1 MKLKIKDILKNKYLL
16 YFVAFIAFF
25 VLINLITTNKF
36 TGILLFYVTGLLAYY
51 FTKNMTIVLG
61 VAIVSTFF
69 AQLLNGIFN
78 LQEGF
83 KEGNDHTSTTTDP
96 SCNGNSDCED
106 GYICDASFCVADPDT
121 AEDLIES
128 ATNAAVTAMKSSSG
142 NTTSNFANIKKS
154 GYQNKMPLNPS
165 TLATPSKDA
174 LSKQL
179 GKATK
184 LESAYDNL
192 EKVMGNNN
200 IKSMSGDTEK
210 LIAKQGELLKQLKDL
225 TPELNKT
232 IDSVSKLDIN
242 GILGSFKGI
251 SNSLNE
257 NMKNI

>member
-25 VLINLITTNKF
+25 ILINLITTNKF

-83 KEGNDHTSTTTDP
+83 KEGNDNPTQTPCNTDI
-96 SCNGNSDCED
+96 DCS
-106 GYICDASFCVADPDT
+106 GSSQYPICDTDTSFCVADPST
-121 AEDLIES
+121 ATELI
-128 ATNAAVTAMKSSSG
+128 A
-142 NTTSNFANIKKS
+142 NTDPFKNIKN
-154 GYQNKMPLNPS
+154 GYQNQIPLNPS
-165 TLATPSKDA
+165 TLATPNKESIA
-174 LSKQL
+174 KQL
-179 GKATK
+179 GKASK

-232 IDSVSKLDIN
+232 IDSVSKLDLN
-242 GILGSFKGI
+242 GILGSFKNV
-251 SNSLNE
+251 SSSLNE

>member
-25 VLINLITTNKF
+25 ILINLITTNKF

-83 KEGNDHTSTTTDP
+83 KEGVDATEATTA
-96 SCNGNSDCED
+96 
-106 GYICDASFCVADPDT
+106 IKDALKPDPDSEPDTEPETEPDTKAATKAATKAT
-121 AEDLIES
+121 AAD
-128 ATNAAVTAMKSSSG
+128 
-142 NTTSNFANIKKS
+142 TSRS
-154 GYQNKMPLNPS
+154 GYQNQIPLNPS
-165 TLATPSKDA
+165 TLATPNKESIA
-174 LSKQL
+174 KQL
-179 GKATK
+179 GKASK

-210 LIAKQGELLKQLKDL
+210 LITKQGELLKQLKDL

-232 IDSVSKLDIN
+232 IDSVSKLDLN
-242 GILGSFKGI
+242 GILGSFKNV
-251 SNSLNE
+251 SSSLNE

>member
-83 KEGNDHTSTTTDP
+83 KEGNTNTNDM
-96 SCNGNSDCED
+96 SCNDISDCAT
-106 GYICDASFCVADPDT
+106 GYICDASLCVADVQT
-121 AEDLIES
+121 AEELIED
-128 ATNAAVTAMKSSSG
+128 AANAAQAAVSQ
-142 NTTSNFANIKKS
+142 KS

-192 EKVMGNNN
+192 EKVMGSNN

>member
-83 KEGNDHTSTTTDP
+83 KEGNADTSNTTDP
-96 SCNGNSDCED
+96 SCNDDSDCD
-106 GYICDASFCVADPDT
+106 TGYICDASFCIADQET
-121 AEDLIES
+121 AEDLIED
-128 ATNAAVTAMKSSSG
+128 AANAAAAAME
-142 NTTSNFANIKKS
+142 KS
-154 GYQNKMPLNPS
+154 GYQNRMPLNPS

-251 SNSLNE
+251 SNSLN
-257 NMKNI
+257 NI